1 MASFVSDDGKVVPP
15 LNISAPAPLIN
26 LRGFSWD
33 VVDDVVQGRPQSG
46 DVAAEDDPPKDDEQP
61 QTQDAFAAPPPD
73 DEPPQMQQV
82 FAAALPEP
90 LARLQGPGRPTG
102 GPVRPGGPI
111 AAPQPLPLPAPQ
123 PPLSPEA
130 LGPQLPIQLG
140 FKSGQQTPAPPEFP
154 LAQFQG
160 PFAGNGFNLI
170 FRPRPKV
177 DTTPFP
183 KPTPSEGVND
193 NVLELNLTTEQLTF
207 GRTIG
212 KIPNRGLNLN
222 SQGDIFLGGLPYLQ
236 TIQDVTNPVTG
247 RGDRANPV
255 DIHFEPGMWLNVPAT
270 TSPENKPSVVR
281 MASIPHGTTI
291 NAQAFSPPKA
301 ATALGGQSGGPSFA
315 TLDTTP
321 FPIGNIATRIA
332 FRAMNTNNTDTPRIP
347 QDLEKHVTQT
357 EFSVLLLTSSSQ
369 IQQSWHHHHRH
380 HQEP

>member
-1 MASFVSDDGKVVPP
+1 MASFVTDDGKVVPP

-33 VVDDVVQGRPQSG
+33 VVDDVIQGPPQSV
-46 DVAAEDDPPKDDEQP
+46 DVAADDDLPKDDEQ
-61 QTQDAFAAPPPD
+61 D
-73 DEPPQMQQV
+73 DEQAPQMQQV
-82 FAAALPEP
+82 FAAAPPEP
-90 LARLQGPGRPTG
+90 TARLRGLGGPGGPRG
-102 GPVRPGGPI
+102 GPPVRPGGPI
-111 AAPQPLPLPAPQ
+111 GAPQPVPLPAPQ
-123 PPLSPEA
+123 TPLAPEA
-130 LGPQLPIQLG
+130 LSPQLPIQLG
-140 FKSGQQTPAPPEFP
+140 FKAGQQVPPPPEFP

-183 KPTPSEGVND
+183 IPTPPEGAND

-212 KIPNRGLNLN
+212 KVPNRGLNLN
-222 SQGDIFLGGLPYLQ
+222 DQGDIFLGGLPYLQ

-270 TSPENKPSVVR
+270 TSPANGPSVVR

-291 NAQAFSPPKA
+291 NAQSFSPPKA
-301 ATALGGQSGGPSFA
+301 ATALGGQAGGPTFA

-321 FPIGNIATRIA
+321 FPIGAVTTKIP
-332 FRAMNTNNTDTPRIP
+332 FRAMNANNTDTPRIP
-347 QDLEKHVTQT
+347 QDLKAYVSPRT
-357 EFSVLLLTSSSQ
+357 
-369 IQQSWHHHHRH
+369 
-380 HQEP
+380 